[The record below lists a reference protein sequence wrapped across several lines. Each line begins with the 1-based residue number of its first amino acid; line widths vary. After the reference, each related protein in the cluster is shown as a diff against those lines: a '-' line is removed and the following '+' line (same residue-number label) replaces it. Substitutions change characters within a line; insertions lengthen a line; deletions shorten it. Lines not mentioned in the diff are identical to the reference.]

1 MQAFAY
7 SNGVLH
13 AEGIALA
20 EIADRFGTPCYVYSR
35 AAIEQQWQHYDQ
47 ALAHHKHLICYAV
60 KANSNLAVLN
70 LLTRLGSGFD
80 IVSVGELERVLRA
93 GGNASQIV
101 FSGVGKKA
109 NEMQRALEAGIKCF
123 NVESRAELEQ
133 LNQVAS
139 DLNMKAPVSLRVNP
153 NVDAETHPYIA
164 TGLRENKFGI
174 VFEEAVEIYT
184 AAANMGNI
192 EIVGIDC
199 HIGSQITDVIPFIDA
214 LKKIMELIN
223 VLSDQGITLQ
233 HVDIGGGLGICY
245 QDESPPTIEEYA
257 EKVLEIFSDTTYEII
272 LEPGRSILGNA
283 GALLTRVEYLKS
295 NTDKNFAIVDGAMND
310 LLRPA
315 LYSAWHDILP
325 LAEQK
330 ADLGEMYDIVGP
342 VCETGD
348 FLGKDRQLQL
358 QEGDLLAISSAGAY
372 GFTMSS
378 TYTSRPR
385 ACEVMVDGNEVFEIR
400 RRETID
406 ELMSGEMVLPDD

>member
-7 SNGVLH
+7 SNGALH

-223 VLSDQGITLQ
+223 VLCDQGITLQ

-315 LYSAWHDILP
+315 MYSAWHDILP

-378 TYTSRPR
+378 TYNSRPR

-406 ELMSGEMVLPDD
+406 ELMKGESILPD

>member
-1 MQAFAY
+1 MQTFAY
-7 SNGVLH
+7 LNGALH

-35 AAIEQQWQHYDQ
+35 AAIEQQWQSYDR
-47 ALAHHKHLICYAV
+47 ALADHKHLICYAV
-60 KANSNLAVLN
+60 KANSNQAVLN
-70 LLTRLGSGFD
+70 LLARLGSGFD

-123 NVESRAELEQ
+123 NVESQAELER
-133 LNQVAS
+133 LNQIAA
-139 DLNMKAPVSLRVNP
+139 DLNMQASVSLRVNP
-153 NVDAETHPYIA
+153 DVDAETHPYIA

-174 VFEEAVEIYT
+174 AFDDALNVYAS
-184 AAANMGNI
+184 ASKMNNI

-199 HIGSQITDVIPFIDA
+199 HIGSQITGVHPFIDA
-214 LKKIMELIN
+214 LQRLMELIDTLN
-223 VLSDQGITLQ
+223 GNGITLQ
-233 HVDIGGGLGICY
+233 HVDIGGGLGISY
-245 QDESPPTIEEYA
+245 QDESPPTIGEYA
-257 EKVLEIFSDTTYEII
+257 EKVLEIFSGTSYEII

-283 GALLTRVEYLKS
+283 GVLLTRVEYLKS
-295 NTDKNFAIVDGAMND
+295 NTDKNFAIVDAAMND

-325 LAEQK
+325 LTEQK
-330 ADLGEMYDIVGP
+330 ADQGAIYDVVGP

-348 FLGKDRQLQL
+348 FLGKDRKLQF

-378 TYTSRPR
+378 TYNSRPR
-385 ACEVMVDGNEVFEIR
+385 ACEVMVDGDKVFEVR

-406 ELMSGEMVLPDD
+406 ELMKGETVLPES

>member
-7 SNGVLH
+7 SNGALH

-184 AAANMGNI
+184 AAAKMGNI

-257 EKVLEIFSDTTYEII
+257 EKVLEIFSDTAYEII

-295 NTDKNFAIVDGAMND
+295 NADKNFAIVDGAMND

-378 TYTSRPR
+378 TYNSRPR

-406 ELMSGEMVLPDD
+406 ELMKGESILPD

>member
-7 SNGVLH
+7 SNGALH

-153 NVDAETHPYIA
+153 DVDAETHPYIA

-184 AAANMGNI
+184 AAAKMGNI

-378 TYTSRPR
+378 TYNSRPR

-406 ELMSGEMVLPDD
+406 ELMKGESILPD